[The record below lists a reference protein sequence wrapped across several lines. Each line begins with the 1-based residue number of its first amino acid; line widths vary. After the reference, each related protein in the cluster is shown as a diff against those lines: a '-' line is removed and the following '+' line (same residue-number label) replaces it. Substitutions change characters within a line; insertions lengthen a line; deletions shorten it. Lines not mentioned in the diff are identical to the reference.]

1 MNTTD
6 LVNDILNIK
15 ALPRTAAPAALAPT
29 NVTVTLTLTQ
39 FDAIQYAIARRRQRV
54 AEVIGCTS
62 PGDRAW
68 EHFREEERELRDICA
83 TIARACH
90 RAATMPPDEAT
101 VVEARDEPSWMEGHP
116 VELD

>member
-1 MNTTD
+1 MNPTD

-15 ALPRTAAPAALAPT
+15 ALPRTAAQAAPATT
-29 NVTVTLTLTQ
+29 NVTLTLTLEQ
-39 FDAIQYAIARRRQRV
+39 LDAIQYAIARRRQRV

-83 TIARACH
+83 AIARACH
-90 RAATMPPDEAT
+90 RAATMPPVEAT
-101 VVEARDEPSWMEGHP
+101 AAEARDEPSWMQGHP